1 MNQNRII
8 FFRKMVIA
16 SVISLMLACQFAMA
30 SYAEAT
36 RYNDSFSRSAII
48 SDIDTGRIIYEKN
61 ADNVQSM
68 ASISK
73 VMTLLIAFDAID
85 SKKASEDDVVTIVQS
100 DVNRY
105 GTHMELVAGD
115 KVTLRELMEGM
126 MLISANDAALAIA
139 RHIGGSY
146 ENFAKLMNKKAVELG
161 MTNTKFYNPNGLPEQ
176 INYDGSIMSVEN
188 KTTARDVLKLSFWI
202 YKKYPNKLIKITN
215 KSYFT
220 GVAKKINK
228 ENTNPLIPLISNVD
242 GLKTGFTDSA
252 GYCLA
257 YSMTTDKGNGND
269 SKNRLVGVSLG
280 APSKDAR
287 KSTTFNALT
296 YIAKHYKTKIL
307 YSENSKISN
316 TNIAG
321 LSIFDID
328 VSSRNEIKVMKKDTE
343 KIKQSIRYNTVKLMD
358 NNDSPIGKIVI
369 KDKYDNIISENNIYT
384 EKPLEKLPYFDKL
397 KISFSAI
404 YSTLFGI
411 DSNGEYPVFKL
422 F

>member
-1 MNQNRII
+1 
-8 FFRKMVIA
+8 
-16 SVISLMLACQFAMA
+16 
-30 SYAEAT
+30 
-36 RYNDSFSRSAII
+36 
-48 SDIDTGRIIYEKN
+48 
-61 ADNVQSM
+61 
-68 ASISK
+68 
-73 VMTLLIAFDAID
+73 
-85 SKKASEDDVVTIVQS
+85 
-100 DVNRY
+100 
-105 GTHMELVAGD
+105 
-115 KVTLRELMEGM
+115 
-126 MLISANDAALAIA
+126 
-139 RHIGGSY
+139 
-146 ENFAKLMNKKAVELG
+146 
-161 MTNTKFYNPNGLPEQ
+161 
-176 INYDGSIMSVEN
+176 
-188 KTTARDVLKLSFWI
+188 
-202 YKKYPNKLIKITN
+202 
-215 KSYFT
+215 
-220 GVAKKINK
+220 
-228 ENTNPLIPLISNVD
+228 TNPLIPLISNVD

>member
-126 MLISANDAALAIA
+126 
-139 RHIGGSY
+139 
-146 ENFAKLMNKKAVELG
+146 
-161 MTNTKFYNPNGLPEQ
+161 
-176 INYDGSIMSVEN
+176 
-188 KTTARDVLKLSFWI
+188 
-202 YKKYPNKLIKITN
+202 
-215 KSYFT
+215 
-220 GVAKKINK
+220 
-228 ENTNPLIPLISNVD
+228 
-242 GLKTGFTDSA
+242 
-252 GYCLA
+252 
-257 YSMTTDKGNGND
+257 
-269 SKNRLVGVSLG
+269 
-280 APSKDAR
+280 
-287 KSTTFNALT
+287 
-296 YIAKHYKTKIL
+296 
-307 YSENSKISN
+307 
-316 TNIAG
+316 
-321 LSIFDID
+321 
-328 VSSRNEIKVMKKDTE
+328 
-343 KIKQSIRYNTVKLMD
+343 
-358 NNDSPIGKIVI
+358 
-369 KDKYDNIISENNIYT
+369 
-384 EKPLEKLPYFDKL
+384 
-397 KISFSAI
+397 
-404 YSTLFGI
+404 
-411 DSNGEYPVFKL
+411 
-422 F
+422 